1 MPSKAQREKINGEE
15 FKRIVYENI
24 LADISKA
31 FSSLLYDFFYLD
43 DFEEIVEEYAKD
55 MERAIQT
62 AVKEDKSKI
71 IKIRKDQ

>member
-1 MPSKAQREKINGEE
+1 MFSKAQREKIGGEE
-15 FKRIVYENI
+15 FKRIVYGDI
-24 LADISKA
+24 LVHISKA
-31 FSSLLYDFFYLD
+31 FSSLLYDFLYLD